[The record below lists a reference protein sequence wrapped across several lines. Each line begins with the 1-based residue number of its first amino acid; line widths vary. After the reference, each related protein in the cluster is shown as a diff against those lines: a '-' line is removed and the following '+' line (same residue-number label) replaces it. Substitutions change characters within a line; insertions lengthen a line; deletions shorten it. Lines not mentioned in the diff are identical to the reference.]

1 MMEFAQESNNPHHLT
16 LARSVQARLSLL
28 QVNQLSAFRWLNTDE
43 SSEYAGTFFLWLEQP
58 RITQCRALIAKGSED
73 SLRQAEVRLQ
83 GYWQECQDTYNTPRM
98 IEILLLQV
106 LIQYKQERIDEALVS
121 LEKALNLAQPGGF
134 IRPFVE
140 LGPEFTSLLE
150 RLQRQGITPDYIG
163 NILAAFPSDGNIS
176 EEKTINQQSQ
186 IENLVEPLT
195 NREYEIL
202 ELLGK
207 RLTNKEIA
215 AQLVISPGTVEQH
228 LVHIYAKLN
237 VRGRRQ
243 AVEKARELSLF

>member
-1 MMEFAQESNNPHHLT
+1 
-16 LARSVQARLSLL
+16 
-28 QVNQLSAFRWLNTDE
+28 
-43 SSEYAGTFFLWLEQP
+43 
-58 RITQCRALIAKGSED
+58 
-73 SLRQAEVRLQ
+73 
-83 GYWQECQDTYNTPRM
+83 M

-106 LIQYKQERIDEALVS
+106 LILYKQERIDEVLVS
-121 LEKALNLAQPGGF
+121 LERALNHARPGGY

-140 LGPEFTSLLE
+140 LGPEFASLLD
-150 RLQRQGITPDYIG
+150 RLKRQGITPDYIG
-163 NILAAFPSDGNIS
+163 NILAAYPSDGNIP

-186 IENLVEPLT
+186 VENLVEPLT

-215 AQLVISPGTVEQH
+215 AQLVIAPGTVEQH
-228 LVHIYAKLN
+228 LVRINSKLN

-243 AVEKARELSLF
+243 AVAKARELGLLSS